1 MRRSFVMLRRE
12 HGFTLIEIL
21 VVITIIAALVGMV
34 TLVIPKGQ
42 EAKNRVTCMN
52 NLRQIG
58 ALLVALDA
66 GPGVKEYNGAAF
78 VLQVAGEVKNED
90 LDVFVCPG
98 EPDNMDDPRAAANTP
113 DFIAMY
119 RDQMDLKSGKVEERF
134 TSYAGPNFRK
144 YPVAKA
150 GPAANETRLWA
161 CDKCRNGAAYH
172 DGIVVLYTSSK
183 VDFLKL
189 EDLEG
194 HNVAD
199 GTIRVGPDSGD
210 PRLSKMCFFPNQ

>member
-1 MRRSFVMLRRE
+1 MRRE

-58 ALLVALDA
+58 SLLVAQNA
-66 GPGVKEYNGAAF
+66 GQGVKEYNGAAF
-78 VLQVAGEVKNED
+78 VLQVAGDVKNED
-90 LDVFVCPG
+90 LDVFLCPG
-98 EPDNMDDPRAAANTP
+98 EPDNADDPRPAPRTP
-113 DFIAMY
+113 EFIAMY
-119 RDQMDLKSGKVEERF
+119 RDQMDLKTGKVEERF

-144 YPVAKA
+144 YPVSKA
-150 GPAANETRLWA
+150 GKAAQETRLWA

-172 DGIVVLYTSSK
+172 NGIVVLYSSSK

-189 EDLEG
+189 ENLEG
-194 HNVAD
+194 HSEED
-199 GTIRVGPDSGD
+199 GLILVGEESQD
-210 PRLSKMCFFPNQ
+210 PRLKKMSFYPNQ

>member
-1 MRRSFVMLRRE
+1 MRRE

-58 ALLVALDA
+58 ALLVAMDA
-66 GPGVKEYNGAAF
+66 SSDLKPYNGAAF
-78 VLQVAGEVKNED
+78 ILQVANQIKDED

-98 EPDNMDDPRAAANTP
+98 EGENIDDARPAATDP
-113 DFIAMY
+113 EFSKMY
-119 RDQMDLKSGKVEERF
+119 RDQMDLKAGKIEDRF
-134 TSYAGPNFRK
+134 TSYAGPNWKSF
-144 YPVAKA
+144 PMAKA
-150 GPAANETRLWA
+150 GKAARETRLWA
-161 CDKCRNGAAYH
+161 CDKCRNGAAHH
-172 DGIVVLYTSSK
+172 DGIAVLYTSSK

-189 EDLEG
+189 ENLEG
-194 HNVAD
+194 HNVD
-199 GTIRVGPDSGD
+199 EGVIVVGKESGD
-210 PRLSKMCFFPNQ
+210 PRLAKMIFFPNQ

>member
-1 MRRSFVMLRRE
+1 MRRE

-58 ALLVALDA
+58 GLLATLNA
-66 GPGVKEYNGAAF
+66 GSGAKPYNGAAY
-78 VLQVAGEVKNED
+78 VLQVAGDVGNSD
-90 LDVFVCPG
+90 LGVYVCPG
-98 EPDNMDDPRAAANTP
+98 EPENMDDARPEAGSP
-113 DFIAMY
+113 EFIKMY
-119 RDQMDLKSGKVEERF
+119 REDMDLKKGKVEDRY
-134 TSYAGPNFRK
+134 TSYAGPNWTAF
-144 YPVAKA
+144 PQSKA
-150 GPAANETRLWA
+150 GVGKQETRLWA

-172 DGIVVLYTSSK
+172 DGIVVLYSSSK

-189 EDLEG
+189 DQLEG
-194 HNVAD
+194 HSDD
-199 GTIRVGPDSGD
+199 GTIIVGQESPD
-210 PRLSKMCFFPNQ
+210 PRLAKMTFFPVQ

>member
-1 MRRSFVMLRRE
+1 MRRE

-58 ALLVALDA
+58 SLLVALEA
-66 GPGVKEYNGAAF
+66 GPGAKEYNGAAF
-78 VLQVAGEVKNED
+78 VLQVADDVNNED
-90 LDVFVCPG
+90 LDVFICPG
-98 EPDNMDDPRAAANTP
+98 EGDNMDDPRPATSDP
-113 DFIAMY
+113 EFVAMY
-119 RDQMDLKSGKVEERF
+119 RDQMDLKAGKVEDRF
-134 TSYAGPNFRK
+134 TSYAGPNWKAFPK
-144 YPVAKA
+144 SKA
-150 GPAANETRLWA
+150 GKDKNATRLWA

-172 DGIVVLYTSSK
+172 DGIVVLYSSSK

-189 EDLEG
+189 ENLEG
-194 HNVAD
+194 HSDD
-199 GTIRVGPDSGD
+199 GIIRVGPDSGD
-210 PRLSKMCFFPNQ
+210 KRLAKMIFFPNQ